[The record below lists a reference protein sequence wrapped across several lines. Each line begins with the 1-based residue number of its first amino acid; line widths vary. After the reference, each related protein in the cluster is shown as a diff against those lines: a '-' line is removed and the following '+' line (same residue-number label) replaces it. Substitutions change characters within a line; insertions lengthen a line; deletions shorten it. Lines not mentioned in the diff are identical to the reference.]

1 MSASGGTDLVTNGM
15 VLSLDISNR
24 YTYIVGS
31 SNLYDGIT
39 KKYIG
44 GIGSGTYSNKYNGSL
59 AYSSGNGFGGSSF
72 SSLGITNTF
81 TINLFIEL
89 ISVTGPNQS
98 WLIGSEV
105 YNTNGF
111 RCGFGNNSLHFW
123 SSESGGNF
131 SIQSPSNTFLA
142 NPNPFYVTISFN
154 SSTGTARIYKNG
166 ILLASQATG
175 ATLIAPTAN
184 SFAFNSTLNGTSA
197 SLILGHLSMHN
208 RELSQLQILQNYQ
221 NLKSRFRLT

>member
-59 AYSSGNGFGGSSF
+59 TYSSGNGFTGSSF
-72 SSLGITNTF
+72 PSLGITNTF

-98 WLIGSEV
+98 WFIGSEV

-111 RCGFGNNSLHFW
+111 RCGFTNNKLAFW

-131 SIQSPSNTFLA
+131 YFESPSNTFLVS
-142 NPNPFYVTISFN
+142 PNPFYVTISFN

-166 ILLASQATG
+166 ILLASQAG

-184 SFAFNSTLNGTSA
+184 SFAFNSTLNGTST

-208 RELSQLQILQNYQ
+208 TELSQLQILQNYQ

>member
-1 MSASGGTDLVTNGM
+1 MSVSGGTDLVTNGM

-24 YTYIVGS
+24 YTFSVGS
-31 SNLYDGIT
+31 SDLYNGIT

-44 GIGSGTYSNKYNGSL
+44 GIGSGTYSKKYNGSL
-59 AYSSGNGFGGSSF
+59 TYSSGNGFSGSSF
-72 SSLGITNTF
+72 SNLGITNTF

-89 ISVTGPNQS
+89 ISITGSNQS

-111 RCGFGNNSLHFW
+111 RCGFDNNSLHFW

-131 SIQSPSNTFLA
+131 SIQSPPNAFLVS
-142 NPNPFYVTISFN
+142 PNPFYVTISFN
-154 SSTGTARIYKNG
+154 SSTGTARMYKNG
-166 ILLASQATG
+166 ILLASQAG
-175 ATLIAPTAN
+175 ATLIAPTNN
-184 SFAFNSTLNGTSA
+184 SFQFNSTLNATST

-208 RELSQLQILQNYQ
+208 TELSQLQILQNYK

>member
-1 MSASGGTDLVTNGM
+1 MSVSGGTDLVTNGM
-15 VLSLDISNR
+15 VLSLDICNR

-31 SNLYDGIT
+31 SDLYNSIT

-44 GIGSGTYSNKYNGSL
+44 NIGSGTYSKKYNGSL
-59 AYSSGNGFGGSSF
+59 TYSSGNGFSGDSF
-72 SSLGITNTF
+72 PNLGITNTF

-89 ISVTGPNQS
+89 ISATGSYQS
-98 WLIGSEV
+98 WLIGSEI

-111 RCGFGNNSLHFW
+111 RCGFINNKLAFW
-123 SSESGGNF
+123 SNESGGNF
-131 SIQSPSNTFLA
+131 YFESPSNTFLVDL
-142 NPNPFYVTISFN
+142 NPFYVTISFN

-166 ILLASQATG
+166 ILLASQAG

-184 SFAFNSTLNGTSA
+184 SFVFNTTLNGTST

-208 RELSQLQILQNYQ
+208 TELSQLQILQNYK